1 MEDYKFLITI
11 FNTSGTCVKFIPA
24 DDDRQYM
31 VFYARSLPD
40 LEAHRFIVSL
50 DKINP
55 EPLDFSEINGYVELI
70 TSGSKLTVF
79 HDAYVISHRLCM
91 RLTDFLK
98 SCINLDQKTLRLSR
112 YIKADLEGLS
122 ISSNKGNDG
131 TLRFLVDFHNSDS
144 DECVF
149 LLEVDQRQI
158 KARVNG
164 VDTGFRFDFYSV
176 SLLDLL
182 YDCVNERYVF
192 VFSSSINVKMFVYL
206 DGRLEMQQRSKPIS
220 VGKLITRNQLFMGV
234 KC

>member
-1 MEDYKFLITI
+1 M
-11 FNTSGTCVKFIPA
+11 
-24 DDDRQYM
+24 
-31 VFYARSLPD
+31 
-40 LEAHRFIVSL
+40 
-50 DKINP
+50 
-55 EPLDFSEINGYVELI
+55 
-70 TSGSKLTVF
+70 
-79 HDAYVISHRLCM
+79 
-91 RLTDFLK
+91 
-98 SCINLDQKTLRLSR
+98 
-112 YIKADLEGLS
+112 DLEGLS

-220 VGKLITRNQLFMGV
+220 VGKLVTRNQLFMGV